1 MQKELR
7 ILLEIENSTGNG
19 SQKIKQDLIKNNYSK
34 ELEYLLKVALDPF
47 LTTKLHKLPVLEE
60 SPYIIE
66 DGDLFERF
74 KDLTEKLFFA
84 PAANDKL
91 REEAFEIVNCYDLT
105 LEEGKMLGKVLTKR
119 LNIGIG
125 AKLINKAFI

>member
-19 SQKIKQDLIKNNYSK
+19 SQKVKQDLIKNNYSK
-34 ELEYLLKVALDPF
+34 ELEYLLKVSLDPF
-47 LTTKLHKLPVLEE
+47 LTTKLHKLPVLPDP
-60 SPYIIE
+60 PYIVE
-66 DGDLFERF
+66 SGDIFERF
-74 KDLTEKLFFA
+74 KDLTKKLFEA

-91 REEAFEIVNCYDLT
+91 REEAFELVNCYSLS
-105 LEEGKMLGKVLTKR
+105 LEEKKILAKVLTKR

-125 AKLINKAFI
+125 AKLINKAY